1 MSSIWHRTLVYFG
14 LAEDESLYDDDFS
27 TVHDDPEPTSRS
39 RSAVRRLDRKRSTPA
54 PDYDD
59 AFHEEETAAGRPR
72 RGTAS
77 GEIGVLRSAPEKKA
91 ANAVRV
97 HVIAPR
103 SYNDAQ
109 QIADRF
115 KNGVPVIV
123 NLQTSEPDLAKR
135 MIDFSSGMTYAL
147 DGAIQRIAEK
157 VFLLTPANVEV
168 SAEDRQRLVDQGFFN
183 PNG

>member
-14 LAEDESLYDDDFS
+14 LADDESLYDEDYA
-27 TVHDDPEPTSRS
+27 TVHDEPEPASRKS
-39 RSAVRRLDRKRSTPA
+39 TVRRLDRRRSKEPSA
-54 PDYDD
+54 EWDD

-72 RGTAS
+72 RAS
-77 GEIGVLRSAPEKKA
+77 SEIGVLRSAPEKKSS
-91 ANAVRV
+91 NAVRV

-123 NLQTSEPDLAKR
+123 NLQTSDPDLSKR